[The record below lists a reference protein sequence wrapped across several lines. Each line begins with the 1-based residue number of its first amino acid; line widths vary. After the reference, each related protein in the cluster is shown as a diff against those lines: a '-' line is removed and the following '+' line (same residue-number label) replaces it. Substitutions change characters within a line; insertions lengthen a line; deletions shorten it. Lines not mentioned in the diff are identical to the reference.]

1 MLSYISSKFTT
12 KPKPQAHE
20 PRAALF
26 LNRFTRTL
34 TIMYATNGLADIL
47 GITADQLKGR
57 SFYYCIEEN
66 CLQEAVRCLEG
77 AKAND
82 SIAYLRFWFR
92 DPRRDD
98 QPAED
103 EHMEDAH
110 SSEEDEDDGGVHL
123 NGHAGDHAVEPGN
136 NAAMVD
142 PHSPHTSGTTS
153 EWEGQY
159 GTDTQYS
166 TQARSRKSSGD
177 STDLGGNAHDA
188 IFDHAR
194 TAQSSISSLPL
205 NSPDQERTAE
215 QLAAPPPP
223 ARIEVEAVV
232 SCTSDGLVVVL
243 RRARALIP
251 QHVPQPAALP
261 YANGLFASPWAAEPI
276 MPLSPQWQQPH
287 YAYNDGFQPNLPSP
301 HPGMAQAHV
310 AAGGG
315 PATADFMNSIREVA
329 VFAWSLTG
337 INGSL
342 AQYGRG
348 KPTGE
353 SVPPEGVP
361 IWDPNFIGA
370 ENNGHD
376 HFQAN
381 QWMAGNNDFTY
392 PRAEKSYSEDPDGGF
407 WNRSPAQTTRNG

>member
-12 KPKPQAHE
+12 KPKPQVHE

-57 SFYYCIEEN
+57 SFYFCIEEN

-98 QPAED
+98 QRSED

-123 NGHAGDHAVEPGN
+123 NGHAPDHEMEPGN
-136 NAAMVD
+136 SGL
-142 PHSPHTSGTTS
+142 SPDSIPPYSNHGSAD
-153 EWEGQY
+153 WEGQY
-159 GTDTQYS
+159 HSDRHNS
-166 TQARSRKSSGD
+166 TQTSSRTSSGN
-177 STDLGGNAHDA
+177 STDLEGNAHDA
-188 IFDHAR
+188 IFDQPR

-205 NSPDQERTAE
+205 NSPDQERSAE
-215 QLAAPPPP
+215 HFAAPPRPD
-223 ARIEVEAVV
+223 RIEVEAVV

-251 QHVPQPAALP
+251 QQVPQPAALP
-261 YANGLFASPWAAEPI
+261 YANGLFASPWAADPI
-276 MPLSPQWQQPH
+276 MPRPQQWQQPH
-287 YAYNDGFQPNLPSP
+287 YAYNNGYQANQPSVHPS
-301 HPGMAQAHV
+301 MSQAHLS
-310 AAGGG
+310 AGGG
-315 PATADFMNSIREVA
+315 PATVDFMNSIREVA

-342 AQYGRG
+342 AQYRRG
-348 KPTGE
+348 TPTGE

-361 IWDPNFIGA
+361 IWDPNFIGG
-370 ENNGHD
+370 ENHGQD
-376 HFQAN
+376 RLQGN
-381 QWMAGNNDFTY
+381 QRMTGGNDYNY
-392 PRAEKSYSEDPDGGF
+392 AHAEKSYSDEPDGGL
-407 WNRSPAQTTRNG
+407 WNRSPAQKTWSG

>member
-1 MLSYISSKFTT
+1 MLSYISSKFTA
-12 KPKPQAHE
+12 KPKLQGHE

-47 GITADQLKGR
+47 GITADELKGK

-66 CLQEAVRCLEG
+66 CLQEAVKCLEG

-98 QPAED
+98 QGGED
-103 EHMEDAH
+103 EQMEDPH

-123 NGHAGDHAVEPGN
+123 DGHVGDHDDELHRNGSPS
-136 NAAMVD
+136 D
-142 PHSPHTSGTTS
+142 PHPHYSDGTSTD
-153 EWEGQY
+153 WEGQFRSDP
-159 GTDTQYS
+159 GYS
-166 TQARSRKSSGD
+166 ANTCSRTSSGN
-177 STDLGGNAHDA
+177 STDLDGNAHDA
-188 IFDHAR
+188 IFDQPR

-205 NSPDQERTAE
+205 LSPDRERLSE
-215 QLAAPPPP
+215 QFAAAPPQE
-223 ARIEVEAVV
+223 RIEVEAVV

-243 RRARALIP
+243 RRARPLFP
-251 QHVPQPAALP
+251 QHVPQAAALP
-261 YANGLFASPWAAEPI
+261 YANGVFASPWAAEPI
-276 MPLSPQWQQPH
+276 MPMSQQWQQPH
-287 YAYNDGFQPNLPSP
+287 YTHTNGFQSDPAIMQ
-301 HPGMAQAHV
+301 PGLAQANIG
-310 AAGGG
+310 AAGG

-348 KPTGE
+348 QPTGE

-361 IWDPNFIGA
+361 VWDPNYIGA
-370 ENNGHD
+370 DD
-376 HFQAN
+376 HAHN
-381 QWMAGNNDFTY
+381 HSDSGSARTAHNDHTY
-392 PRAEKSYSEDPDGGF
+392 PRPERGYTENADGKH
-407 WNRSPAQTTRNG
+407 WNWSSAQRAWSG